1 MGSVLEV
8 GGCREARA
16 WSLQGGPR
24 PMGPGR
30 AGPMRSSVAA
40 PDCCGGLGNLDFRKA
55 DLCVMTRL
63 LGYVDPSEPHFV
75 AAVLSIAFNPLFWNV
90 LHAGHAEPAQDAEPG
105 QPLGL
110 PRGPG
115 APGSGRR
122 VRPVQF
128 PGSGLHR
135 HLPRRLLRDPE
146 GGQSDQVPVQRP
158 GQPHVLGEHGQLPG
172 LGHHARQPRRP
183 ASDHGGGA
191 RLHGCHPVRGA
202 LHRRDLPAESLPGPQ
217 EELTARGHSVRVP
230 TSGLPRAHT
239 P

>member
-90 LHAGHAEPAQDAEPG
+90 VARWEHKTRKLSGAFGSPHLACYT
-105 QPLGL
+105 LG
-110 PRGPG
+110 G
-115 APGSGRR
+115 AILLLNVLRS
-122 VRPVQF
+122 
-128 PGSGLHR
+128 HW
-135 HLPRRLLRDPE
+135 RLLRDPE

>member
-90 LHAGHAEPAQDAEPG
+90 FLVGAETSDW
-105 QPLGL
+105 
-110 PRGPG
+110 
-115 APGSGRR
+115 
-122 VRPVQF
+122 RPSSFSPVGVQCHK
-128 PGSGLHR
+128 PSQAAASHR
-135 HLPRRLLRDPE
+135 LWRLLRDPE